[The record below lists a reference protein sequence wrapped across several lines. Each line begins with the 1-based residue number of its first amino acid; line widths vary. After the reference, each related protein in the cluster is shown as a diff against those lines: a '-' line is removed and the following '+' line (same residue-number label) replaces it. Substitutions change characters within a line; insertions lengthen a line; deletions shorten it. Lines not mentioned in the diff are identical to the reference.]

1 MSNPSPT
8 QSPSFL
14 AEQGKP
20 RYAVLLASPIGV
32 RFPIAVALLLY
43 RLPNKAEF
51 IRQAVSE
58 KFERDSAVEA
68 IATHPARVSE

>member
-20 RYAVLLASPIGV
+20 RYAALLASPIGV
-32 RFPIAVALLLY
+32 RFPVPVALLLHG
-43 RLPNKAEF
+43 LPNKAEF
-51 IRQAVSE
+51 IRQAVLE
-58 KFERDSAVEA
+58 KLEKDSAVQMEA
-68 IATHPARVSE
+68 IAKNAR